1 VRLLSFGRLMYFT
14 HTASVC
20 ILLKVNFHSFCTFR
34 GYLVFLLLVF
44 LGIRFAFCVDIGFWC
59 SWF

>member
-1 VRLLSFGRLMYFT
+1 MYFT
-14 HTASVC
+14 LTASVF